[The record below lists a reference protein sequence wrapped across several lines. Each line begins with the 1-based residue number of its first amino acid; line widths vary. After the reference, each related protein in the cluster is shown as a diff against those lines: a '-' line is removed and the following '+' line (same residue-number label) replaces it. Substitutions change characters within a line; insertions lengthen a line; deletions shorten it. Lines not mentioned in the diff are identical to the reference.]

1 MYALVY
7 ICLFENIY
15 PRRVRRRNRITT
27 TVLRLIPIRY
37 LLLSECDGTAG
48 NSYRQ
53 EIRSTVV
60 RYMYSNG
67 TMYILIVLVSLVY
80 YMYVHVHVSTRK
92 NDLFRLRLRLW
103 LRLSKV
109 KVKIRLRLRL
119 GYT

>member
-15 PRRVRRRNRITT
+15 PRRVRSCAARRNRITT

-80 YMYVHVHVSTRK
+80 YMYVHVVM
-92 NDLFRLRLRLW
+92 
-103 LRLSKV
+103 
-109 KVKIRLRLRL
+109 
-119 GYT
+119 YM